1 MQVRSLISDNN
12 QLIPVEVELTLWPGL
27 PMIQFLGLPDQHLKE
42 SALRIKSAIK
52 ASGFDFPVAQQILVN
67 LRPSYIK
74 KNSRGVELAVAAAYL
89 YATGQVEMPSPEN
102 ELYIYGEL
110 SLSGDVLEPDGLIHQ
125 FEMHDKIVLTGECSH
140 STTAPFTRQVITKLS
155 DLANPREKVKQTP
168 DQSICRPDFD
178 KQMMFSQE
186 QARQIK
192 ILAVGGHSAI
202 FAGAAGSGK
211 TTVAKNVIHFR
222 RRPSD
227 FEFAEIKRTQK
238 IFSDQSSWRPLV
250 RPHHS
255 IPVISMIGGGV
266 TIHPGEI
273 SRAHLGVLVLDELLE
288 FHPLVQ
294 EALREPMEEGVMRV
308 HRLSQMK
315 EYPARV
321 QVIATTNLCPCGDWS
336 PLQKNELKCCYSE
349 KRCRSYG
356 QKLSGPFVDR
366 FETIFYVDALA
377 KRSVVAQDLLTE
389 VEAIYDFID
398 KLNLNS
404 GESLPMSTNVELFW
418 QKSFESHNQKLSERR
433 KIAIRKV
440 ASTLALLDFCSEI
453 KMQHLDESILYCRDY
468 FQKLKRWDLSQISI

>member
-1 MQVRSLISDNN
+1 MRVLSLISDNN

-52 ASGFDFPVAQQILVN
+52 ACGYDFPVAQQILVN

-89 YATGQVEMPSPEN
+89 YATGQVEMPEDGVDP
-102 ELYIYGEL
+102 YIYGEL
-110 SLSGDVLEPDGLIHQ
+110 SLSGDVIEPDGLIRQ
-125 FEMHDKIVLTGECSH
+125 FEMTDRMVLTGENSQAA
-140 STTAPFTRQVITKLS
+140 SAPFSRLVIAKLS
-155 DLANPREKVKQTP
+155 DLARPLLKTKENV
-168 DQSICRPDFD
+168 DLHISRPDFD
-178 KQMMFSQE
+178 FNMKFSSE

-192 ILAVGGHSAI
+192 ILAIGKHSAI

-222 RRPSD
+222 RKPSVS
-227 FEFAEIKRTQK
+227 EFLEIRRTQK
-238 IFSDQSSWRPLV
+238 VFSEQLSWWPLV

-255 IPVISMIGGGV
+255 IPVISMIGGG
-266 TIHPGEI
+266 TSIYPGEI

-294 EALREPMEEGVMRV
+294 EALREPMEEGVMRI
-308 HRLSQMK
+308 HRLSEMK

-336 PLQKNELKCCYSE
+336 PLQKNNLNCCYSE

-366 FETIFYVDALA
+366 FETIFYVDSLASRTILA
-377 KRSVVAQDLLTE
+377 KDLLAE
-389 VEAIYDFID
+389 IESIYKFIED
-398 KLNLNS
+398 QNLQS
-404 GESLPMSTNVELFW
+404 EMCLPMSVQVELFW
-418 QKSFESHNQKLSERR
+418 QKSFEVNNQKISERR
-433 KIAIRKV
+433 KQAIVKV
-440 ASTLALLDFCSEI
+440 ASTLALVDFCCEI
-453 KMQHLDESILYCRDY
+453 KMQHLDEAMLYCRDY
-468 FQKLKRWDLSQISI
+468 FQKLKRWDLSRI